1 MKNRMQGSATIA
13 ILGVIGVLIA
23 LFAFAYIGAH
33 NKANRLEQTIKAEAK
48 NNENILANYGQ
59 KIQEA
64 AQVPGMATK
73 DIVEIAKAAIGGRYG
88 ENGSQAAVQMI
99 TEQNPN
105 ANPAL
110 YEKLQQIIESGRDEF
125 KTHQT
130 RLIDAKRVYET
141 ELGSAITGTMMG
153 IAGFPKINLDDYKV
167 VSTSRAENAFKTGRE
182 EGPIQLRPAG
192 Q

>member
-1 MKNRMQGSATIA
+1 MKNRMQGSAHWVLVGLIA
-13 ILGVIGVLIA
+13 VVAVIGF
-23 LFAFAYIGAH
+23 LFVGVH

-59 KIQEA
+59 KVQEA
-64 AQVPGMATK
+64 AQVPGMATA
-73 DIVEIAKAAIGGRYG
+73 DIVKIAQAAIGGRYG

-99 TEQNPN
+99 TEQNPS
-105 ANPAL
+105 ADPTL
-110 YEKLQQIIESGRDEF
+110 YRNLQQIIEAGRDEF
-125 KTHQT
+125 KVHQT

-141 ELGSAITGTMMG
+141 ELGTAITGNVMSFL
-153 IAGFPKINLDDYKV
+153 GFPKINLDDYKV

>member
-33 NKANRLEQTIKAEAK
+33 NKANRLEQTIKAEFT
-48 NNENILANYGQ
+48 NNENILSNYE
-59 KIQEA
+59 KKVREA
-64 AQVPGMATK
+64 AQVPGMATA
-73 DIVEIAKAAIGGRYG
+73 DIVAIAKAAISGRYG

-99 TEQNPN
+99 TEQNPT

-110 YEKLQQIIESGRDEF
+110 YTELQQIIKAGRDEF
-125 KTHQT
+125 KVHQT
-130 RLIDAKRVYET
+130 RLIDAKRIYET
-141 ELGSAITGTMMG
+141 ELGSAVTGTMMG
-153 IAGFPKINLDDYKV
+153 IAGFPKINLADYKI
-167 VSTSRAENAFKTGRE
+167 VSTARAETAFKTGQE
-182 EGPIQLRPAG
+182 ESIQLRPAG